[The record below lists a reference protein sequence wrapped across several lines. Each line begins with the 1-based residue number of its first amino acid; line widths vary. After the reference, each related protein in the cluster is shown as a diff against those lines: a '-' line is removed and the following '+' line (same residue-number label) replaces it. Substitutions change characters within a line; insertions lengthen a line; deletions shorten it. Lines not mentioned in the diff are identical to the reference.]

1 MSDRQLQL
9 SRKILST
16 SHQATVICLNKNY
29 LSTIFFPKE
38 TFNKIE
44 RKLFFLLK
52 SFATVLI
59 GLVLCFSLTGCTPP
73 KRLAASERIF
83 TDLSLEFLD
92 KYELPKTIYEDTP
105 VGGLSAIAYDRNLGL
120 FYAIS
125 DDRSQRA
132 PARFYTLKLDLKS
145 DNNTGI
151 KINSLEV
158 KNVTF
163 LRDANGNTYAQGT
176 IDAEGIGLSPRK
188 TVFVSSEGD
197 PKLNVAPFIA
207 EFDLETGTKKLDATI
222 PQRYLP
228 DSSGTEPK
236 GIQENLAFESLT
248 LSQSGLLSDDPFR
261 LFVATESAL
270 TQDKADSADVET
282 RIRFLHYSIDSFSK
296 PVLLAEHLYLLEP
309 APPEVIANGLTE
321 LVALDLEGKFLSLER
336 TFGFTGVGAK
346 IFQVVVGDATD
357 ITNVASLKGQLGQI
371 KPLKKKLLFDLSEL
385 GIYLDNLEGMT
396 LGPRLPDGSQSL
408 LLVSDDNFNEEQI
421 TQFLL
426 FRLVN
431 GS

>member
-1 MSDRQLQL
+1 MSDRQIQL
-9 SRKILST
+9 SRKIST
-16 SHQATVICLNKNY
+16 TSYFNNFSFSSIQ
-29 LSTIFFPKE
+29 FFV
-38 TFNKIE
+38 NRASSRL
-44 RKLFFLLK
+44 RKLVFCFNFVLPK
-52 SFATVLI
+52 ITTVMI
-59 GLVLCFSLTGCTPP
+59 GLVLLSLTACTPP

-83 TDLSLEFLD
+83 RDLSLEYLD
-92 KYELPKTIYEDTP
+92 RYELPKTTFEDTV
-105 VGGLSAIAYDRNLGL
+105 VGGLSAIAYDRNLGS

-132 PARFYTLKLDLKS
+132 PARFYTLNLNLKA
-145 DNNTGI
+145 DNNEGI
-151 KINSLEV
+151 KIDNVEISD
-158 KNVTF
+158 VTF
-163 LRDANGNTYAQGT
+163 LCDEDGNTYSQGT

-197 PKLNVAPFIA
+197 PKLQVAPFIA
-207 EFDLETGTKKLDATI
+207 EFDLETGKKKLDVTI
-222 PQRYLP
+222 PQKYLP
-228 DSSGTEPK
+228 DENATQPR

-248 LSQSGLLSDDPFR
+248 LSKTGLLPDDPFR

-270 TQDKADSADVET
+270 TQDRIDAAEAET
-282 RIRFLHYSIDSFSK
+282 RIRLLHYAIDSFSK

-321 LVALDLEGKFLSLER
+321 LVALDLEGTFLGLER

-357 ITNVASLKGQLGQI
+357 ITNVASLKGRLGQL
-371 KPLKKKLLFDLSEL
+371 KPLKKKLVLDLSEL

-408 LLVSDDNFNEEQI
+408 LLVSDDNFNEEQV

-426 FRLVN
+426 FRLS
-431 GS
+431 GG